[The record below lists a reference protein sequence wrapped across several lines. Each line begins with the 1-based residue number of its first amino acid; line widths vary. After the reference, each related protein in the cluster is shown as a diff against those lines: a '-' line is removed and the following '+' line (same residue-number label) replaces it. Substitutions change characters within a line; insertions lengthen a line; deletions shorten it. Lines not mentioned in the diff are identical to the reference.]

1 MTKIVLGVLL
11 ALGSLFA
18 AVDIN
23 NASVQELTT
32 LKGIGEAKAKAIIA
46 YRKKHCFKK
55 AEDLMQVKGIG
66 EATVKKNLKEIKVG
80 KCKMKK

>member
-1 MTKIVLGVLL
+1 MKLFLSLIL
-11 ALGSLFA
+11 AAGALFA

-23 NASVQELTT
+23 NAKVEELTT

-46 YRKKHCFKK
+46 YRKKHCFSK

-66 EATVKKNLKEIKVG
+66 EATVKKNKKEIKVG
-80 KCKMKK
+80 KCKK